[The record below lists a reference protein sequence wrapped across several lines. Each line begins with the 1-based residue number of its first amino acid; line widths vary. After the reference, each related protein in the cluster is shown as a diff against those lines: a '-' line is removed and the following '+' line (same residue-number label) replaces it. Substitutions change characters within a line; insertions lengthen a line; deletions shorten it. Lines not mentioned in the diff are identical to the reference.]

1 MPKQKPVNKLSKQ
14 SSSKNLEFFS
24 NDSSTPIMES
34 LEVLHL
40 GYNGIKDMS
49 TLQLSRLTSLKA
61 LFLQGKYMYNMQQLP
76 GTDFNVTKLH
86 VNVLTYQSTCISILM
101 TYFIGQFLFYKFL
114 FVLWLLSCNFHRLSK
129 CIFKGNNSKLKI
141 EILLIKAKINSESV
155 IIEKDDNI
163 L

>member
-1 MPKQKPVNKLSKQ
+1 MLCLNHNHIECIMPKQKPVNKLSKQ

-61 LFLQGKYMYNMQQLP
+61 LFLQGKYMYMQQLP

-101 TYFIGQFLFYKFL
+101 NYFIGQFLF
-114 FVLWLLSCNFHRLSK
+114 VLSCNFHWLSK

-141 EILLIKAKINSESV
+141 KLKFYWLKQR
-155 IIEKDDNI
+155 
-163 L
+163 

>member
-61 LFLQGKYMYNMQQLP
+61 LFLQGKYMYMQQLP

-101 TYFIGQFLFYKFL
+101 NYFIGQFLF
-114 FVLWLLSCNFHRLSK
+114 VLSCNFRWLSK
-129 CIFKGNNSKLKI
+129 CIFKGNNSKLKKKI

-155 IIEKDDNI
+155 IIEKDNI

>member
-61 LFLQGKYMYNMQQLP
+61 LFLQGKYMFMQQLP

-86 VNVLTYQSTCISILM
+86 VNVLTYQSTRISILM
-101 TYFIGQFLFYKFL
+101 NYFIGQFLF
-114 FVLWLLSCNFHRLSK
+114 VLSCNFHWLSK

-141 EILLIKAKINSESV
+141 KLKFY
-155 IIEKDDNI
+155 
-163 L
+163 

>member
-61 LFLQGKYMYNMQQLP
+61 LFLQGKYMYMEQLP

-101 TYFIGQFLFYKFL
+101 NYFIGQFLF
-114 FVLWLLSCNFHRLSK
+114 VLSCNFHWLSK

-141 EILLIKAKINSESV
+141 KLKFY
-155 IIEKDDNI
+155 
-163 L
+163 

>member
-61 LFLQGKYMYNMQQLP
+61 LFLQGKYMYMQQLP
-76 GTDFNVTKLH
+76 GTDFDVTKLH

-101 TYFIGQFLFYKFL
+101 NYFIGQFLF
-114 FVLWLLSCNFHRLSK
+114 VLSCNFHWLSK
-129 CIFKGNNSKLKI
+129 CIFKGNNSKLKKKI

-155 IIEKDDNI
+155 IY
-163 L
+163 

>member
-61 LFLQGKYMYNMQQLP
+61 LFLQGKLYMYMEQLP

-101 TYFIGQFLFYKFL
+101 NYFIGQFLF
-114 FVLWLLSCNFHRLSK
+114 
-129 CIFKGNNSKLKI
+129 
-141 EILLIKAKINSESV
+141 
-155 IIEKDDNI
+155 
-163 L
+163 

>member
-61 LFLQGKYMYNMQQLP
+61 LFLQGKYMYMQQLP

-86 VNVLTYQSTCISILM
+86 VNVLTYQSTRISILM
-101 TYFIGQFLFYKFL
+101 NYFIGQFLFYKFL
-114 FVLWLLSCNFHRLSK
+114 FVLSRNFHRLSK
-129 CIFKGNNSKLKI
+129 CIFKGNNSKLKKKKI

-155 IIEKDDNI
+155 IIEKDNI

>member
-61 LFLQGKYMYNMQQLP
+61 LFLQGKYMYMEQLP

-101 TYFIGQFLFYKFL
+101 NYFIGQFLF
-114 FVLWLLSCNFHRLSK
+114 VLSCNYTPA
-129 CIFKGNNSKLKI
+129 N
-141 EILLIKAKINSESV
+141 EV
-155 IIEKDDNI
+155 
-163 L
+163 

>member
-61 LFLQGKYMYNMQQLP
+61 LFLQGKYMYMEQLP

-101 TYFIGQFLFYKFL
+101 NYFIGQFLF
-114 FVLWLLSCNFHRLSK
+114 VLSCNFHWLS
-129 CIFKGNNSKLKI
+129 KGNNSKLKKK
-141 EILLIKAKINSESV
+141 LKFYWLKQR
-155 IIEKDDNI
+155 
-163 L
+163 

>member
-1 MPKQKPVNKLSKQ
+1 
-14 SSSKNLEFFS
+14 
-24 NDSSTPIMES
+24 
-34 LEVLHL
+34 
-40 GYNGIKDMS
+40 
-49 TLQLSRLTSLKA
+49 
-61 LFLQGKYMYNMQQLP
+61 MQQLP

-101 TYFIGQFLFYKFL
+101 NYFIGQFLF
-114 FVLWLLSCNFHRLSK
+114 VLSCNFHWLSK

-155 IIEKDDNI
+155 IIEKDNI

>member
-61 LFLQGKYMYNMQQLP
+61 LFLQGKYMYMQQLP

-101 TYFIGQFLFYKFL
+101 NYFIGQFLF
-114 FVLWLLSCNFHRLSK
+114 VLSCNFHWLSK

-141 EILLIKAKINSESV
+141 EILLIKAKINFESV
-155 IIEKDDNI
+155 IIEKDNI

>member
-61 LFLQGKYMYNMQQLP
+61 LFLQGKYMYMEQLP

-101 TYFIGQFLFYKFL
+101 NYFIGQFLF
-114 FVLWLLSCNFHRLSK
+114 VLSCNFHWLSK
-129 CIFKGNNSKLKI
+129 CIFKGNNSKLKK
-141 EILLIKAKINSESV
+141 IKWKFY
-155 IIEKDDNI
+155 
-163 L
+163 

>member
-1 MPKQKPVNKLSKQ
+1 MLCLNHNHIECIMPKQKPVNKLSKQ

-61 LFLQGKYMYNMQQLP
+61 LFLQGKYMYMQQLP

-101 TYFIGQFLFYKFL
+101 NYFIGQFLF
-114 FVLWLLSCNFHRLSK
+114 VLSCNFHWLSK

-141 EILLIKAKINSESV
+141 KLKFY
-155 IIEKDDNI
+155 
-163 L
+163 

>member
-1 MPKQKPVNKLSKQ
+1 MLCLNHNHIECIMPKQKPVNKLSKQ

-61 LFLQGKYMYNMQQLP
+61 LFLQGKYMYMEQLP

-101 TYFIGQFLFYKFL
+101 NYFIGQFLF
-114 FVLWLLSCNFHRLSK
+114 VLSCNFHWLSK

-141 EILLIKAKINSESV
+141 KLKFY
-155 IIEKDDNI
+155 
-163 L
+163 

>member
-61 LFLQGKYMYNMQQLP
+61 LFLQGKYMYMQQLP

-86 VNVLTYQSTCISILM
+86 VKVLTYQSTCISILM
-101 TYFIGQFLFYKFL
+101 NYFIGQFLFYKFL
-114 FVLWLLSCNFHRLSK
+114 FVLSCNFHRLSK

-141 EILLIKAKINSESV
+141 EILLIKAKINFESV
-155 IIEKDDNI
+155 IIEKDNI

>member
-61 LFLQGKYMYNMQQLP
+61 LFLQGKYMYMQQLP

-101 TYFIGQFLFYKFL
+101 NYFIGQFLF
-114 FVLWLLSCNFHRLSK
+114 VLSCNFHWLSK

-141 EILLIKAKINSESV
+141 KLKFY
-155 IIEKDDNI
+155 
-163 L
+163 

>member
-61 LFLQGKYMYNMQQLP
+61 LFLQGKYMFMQQLP

-86 VNVLTYQSTCISILM
+86 VNLLTYQSTCISILM
-101 TYFIGQFLFYKFL
+101 NYFIGQFLF
-114 FVLWLLSCNFHRLSK
+114 VLSCNFHWLSK
-129 CIFKGNNSKLKI
+129 CIFKGNNSKLKKKI